1 MRSIVQADGKVL
13 PNNGGINVCC
23 TQQLQAF
30 IVNQFLPQVIVD
42 HLSLLIVARVSLRII
57 PI

>member
-23 TQQLQAF
+23 TLQLQAF
-30 IVNQFLPQVIVD
+30 ICQSLFATD
-42 HLSLLIVARVSLRII
+42 HCRSPLSPYCGRVSLRII